1 MKTEVPIQINQIVR
15 RITASN
21 SSLFTGPGTNT
32 YLIGNDDVSIIDPGP
47 QLSEHTKVIR
57 ESSTHIKRILLT
69 HTHPDHS
76 PGATLLQEHLGIP
89 IFGLATD

>member
-1 MKTEVPIQINQIVR
+1 MKTEVSIQINQIVR

-47 QLSEHTKVIR
+47 QLS
-57 ESSTHIKRILLT
+57 
-69 HTHPDHS
+69 
-76 PGATLLQEHLGIP
+76 
-89 IFGLATD
+89 